1 MSDYAVSDEDCYES
15 SDGGSDM
22 QMAVTKKKTVVAT
35 ARGKAS
41 AKNND
46 RAVEEIYQKKTQ
58 LEHILLRP
66 DTYIGS
72 VERQSQQM
80 WVYDEA
86 GECMVL
92 KSLSFVPGLFKI
104 FDEILV
110 NAADNKIRD
119 PNMDTLRVDIDKENG
134 SISIFNNGAG
144 IPVVIH
150 KGEQV
155 YVPELIFGQLLTS
168 SNYDDAEK
176 KVTGGRNGYGAKL
189 CNIFSREFT
198 VETADSNRGLLYKQT
213 FSLNMSKRGE
223 PKITKYDKQDFTR
236 ITFKPDFAKFGME
249 GFEADTEALFRKR
262 VYDMCACAGN
272 VKVFLNGERLK
283 IKNFKQYAELFL
295 KKPLAPGE
303 SSEAAVPAPILIHE
317 KVSDRWEV
325 CAAVS
330 EGQFQQ
336 VSFVNSINTYKGG
349 THVDHV
355 SSQIVGA
362 LVEAVKKKSKDM
374 ASIKPFQ
381 VKSHLSIFV
390 NCLIENPTFDSQTKE
405 NMTLR
410 QSAFGS
416 KCELGEDFMKK
427 VLKSGVLDNIMTWA
441 KFKQDQALKKT
452 DGAKRS
458 RLSGIAKLD
467 DANNAGT
474 RNGQKCTLILT
485 EGDSAKALAVSGL
498 SVVGRDN
505 YGVFPLRGK
514 LLNVREASA
523 SQISANAEITH
534 LKQIL
539 GLQQNKQYDST
550 ESLRYGHVM
559 IMTDQVKGSP
569 INIHH

>member
-1 MSDYAVSDEDCYES
+1 M
-15 SDGGSDM
+15 
-22 QMAVTKKKTVVAT
+22 
-35 ARGKAS
+35 
-41 AKNND
+41 
-46 RAVEEIYQKKTQ
+46 
-58 LEHILLRP
+58 EHILLRP

-72 VERQSQQM
+72 IERQSQIM

-86 GECMVL
+86 NSCMVQ
-92 KSLSFVPGLFKI
+92 KTLSFVPGLFKI

-119 PNMDTLRVDIDKENG
+119 PKMDTLKVDIDKENG
-134 SISIFNNGAG
+134 SISVLNNGRG
-144 IPVVIH
+144 IPVQMH
-150 KGEQV
+150 KTENV

-168 SNYDDAEK
+168 SNYDDKEK
-176 KVTGGRNGYGAKL
+176 KVTGGRNGFGAKL

-198 VETADSNRGLLYKQT
+198 IETADSETGLLYKQT
-213 FSLNMSKRGE
+213 FSNNMSKRGE
-223 PKITKYDKQDFTR
+223 PKITKWAKEDYTK
-236 ITFKPDFAKFGME
+236 ITFKPDFSKFGME
-249 GFEADTEALFRKR
+249 GFEDDTEALFRKR
-262 VYDMCACAGN
+262 VYDMCACISN

-283 IKNFKQYAELFL
+283 IKNFKQYVELYL
-295 KKPLAPGE
+295 KKPGTPTGTDDLLAP
-303 SSEAAVPAPILIHE
+303 SQQPAPMIIHE
-317 KVSDRWEV
+317 KVNDRWEI
-325 CAAVS
+325 CATVS
-330 EGQFQQ
+330 DGQFQQ

-355 SSQIVGA
+355 ATQIVSA

-381 VKSHLSIFV
+381 VKNHLSLFI
-390 NCLIENPTFDSQTKE
+390 NCLVENPTFDSQTKE
-405 NMTLR
+405 NMSLR

-416 KCELGEDFMKK
+416 KCDIGDEFMKK
-427 VLKSGVLDNIMTWA
+427 VLKSGVLENIMTWA

-474 RNGQKCTLILT
+474 RNGHKCTLILT

-523 SQISANAEITH
+523 TQIGGNAEITA

-539 GLQQNKQYDST
+539 GLQQNKTYEST

-559 IMTDQVKGSP
+559 IMTDQVEIRVVLLVLSF
-569 INIHH
+569 